1 MRTKE
6 EIELRTSVLLATYQG
21 LIGYISADVRMITID
36 WSKKHYHIKAYF
48 DRPTDDDD
56 LDDFQAVSAEVLA
69 HFPEMIDCK
78 EEVEYSEIPIAD
90 LQGLKEMIF
99 LRKGEIF
106 ET

>member
-6 EIELRTSVLLATYQG
+6 EIELRTSVLIATLKG
-21 LIGYISADVRMITID
+21 LIGYISVNVRMITID

-48 DRPTDDDD
+48 DRPTTDDD

-78 EEVEYSEIPIAD
+78 EEVIFSEKPIEE
-90 LQGLKEMIF
+90 LNGLKEMVF
-99 LRKGEIF
+99 LRKGEI
-106 ET
+106 EEV